1 MKMMKWYT
9 RPAVVALAVV
19 TASISIQAADVQLIE
34 EIVAKVN
41 GDIITRGEIDRNR
54 RTIEAELRATQKDLT
69 GPRLQQELRNREKDI
84 LRERIDQLLLV
95 QKGKELSV
103 NVDQEFSKYQAEL
116 QRRFNQP
123 DPEKFQAFVREQ
135 TGMPYEDFRN
145 DWKNNAI
152 TQRVVREQVSKTVNI
167 PREELRKYYDEHKTD
182 FQRQERVFLRQI
194 LIATEGKDEGGVAA
208 AEKKAKDLVARAKKG
223 ERFPELARDNS
234 DAPTAQQ
241 GGDMGPWEKGKLRED
256 IEAMVWDKPRNFVSD
271 PIKVPEGFLI
281 LRVDEHQKEGQAELE
296 EVESEIMEK
305 FYSQRF
311 QPALRDYLS
320 KLRAD
325 AFLEIKSGWTDTG
338 AAPDKNTTWSDPAQ
352 LKPDTISKEE
362 VAAQSARRRLLFAF
376 PIPGTSVLKNKPSSS
391 KR

>member
-1 MKMMKWYT
+1 MLMKWFL
-9 RPAVVALAVV
+9 RLAV
-19 TASISIQAADVQLIE
+19 TTLGSAAALLAADVQLIE
-34 EIVAKVN
+34 EIIAKVN
-41 GDIITRGEIDRNR
+41 GDIITRGELARQR
-54 RTIEAELRATQKDLT
+54 RQIEAELRATGNVPAARIQQA
-69 GPRLQQELRNREKDI
+69 LQDREKDI

-95 QKGKELSV
+95 QKGKELSI
-103 NVDQEFSKYQAEL
+103 NVDQDFSKYQAEL

-145 DWKNNAI
+145 DWKNGQI
-152 TQRVVREQVSKTVNI
+152 TQRVVREQVSRSINI
-167 PREELRKYYDEHKTD
+167 PREELRKYYDEHKTE
-182 FQRQERVFLRQI
+182 FVRQERVFLRQI
-194 LIATEGKDEGGVAA
+194 LVSTDGKDEAGIAA

-256 IEAMVWDKPRNFVSD
+256 IEKLVWDKPRNYVSD
-271 PIKVPEGFLI
+271 PIRVPEGFLI

-305 FYSQRF
+305 FYGQRF
-311 QPALRDYLS
+311 QPALREYLT
-320 KLRAD
+320 KLRQD
-325 AFLEIKSGWTDTG
+325 AFLEIKNGWVDTG
-338 AAPDKNTTWSDPAQ
+338 AAPGKNTAWSDPAQ
-352 LKPDTISKEE
+352 LKPETITKEE
-362 VAAQSARRRLLFAF
+362 VAAQTRRRRLLWAI
-376 PIPGTSVLKNKPSSS
+376 PIPGTSVTAKPKASSS